1 MRSRCELSPSCP
13 WRNAPLGQQQIIDS
27 NMIVRLA
34 SILHSG
40 CTAKTSKEAENL
52 GRHCSRIDE
61 RQCVEGRSSARWVR
75 VEIRT
80 HVTMSISAEQIS
92 TEPITRQVAR
102 LFLCGDVMT
111 GRGIDQILPHPCD
124 PLLHESY
131 VKSARD
137 HIRLAEQVNGR
148 IPKAVKFSYVWGA
161 ALQELTRAQPD
172 VRIINLETSI
182 TRRGAFVPKGINYRM
197 SPERRLSRVCRYRLL
212 CARQQP
218 YFRLGACW
226 AGRHAGKSG
235 ASADRVS
242 GSRA

>member
-1 MRSRCELSPSCP
+1 MSVNA
-13 WRNAPLGQQQIIDS
+13 WRGDHPLDGFE
-27 NMIVRLA
+27 
-34 SILHSG
+34 
-40 CTAKTSKEAENL
+40 SKSE
-52 GRHCSRIDE
+52 
-61 RQCVEGRSSARWVR
+61 
-75 VEIRT
+75 
-80 HVTMSISAEQIS
+80 HVTMSISTEQIS

-137 HIRLAEQVNGR
+137 YIRLAEQVNGR

-161 ALQELTRAQPD
+161 ALQELTHAQPD

>member
-40 CTAKTSKEAENL
+40 CTAKTSKTSVGTAAGSMSVNAWRGDHPLDGFESKSE
-52 GRHCSRIDE
+52 
-61 RQCVEGRSSARWVR
+61 
-75 VEIRT
+75 

-137 HIRLAEQVNGR
+137 YIRLAEQVNGR

>member
-1 MRSRCELSPSCP
+1 MSVNA
-13 WRNAPLGQQQIIDS
+13 WRGDHPLDGFE
-27 NMIVRLA
+27 
-34 SILHSG
+34 
-40 CTAKTSKEAENL
+40 SKSE
-52 GRHCSRIDE
+52 
-61 RQCVEGRSSARWVR
+61 
-75 VEIRT
+75 

-137 HIRLAEQVNGR
+137 YIRLAEQVNGR

-197 SPERRLSRVCRYRLL
+197 SPERRLSRVCIYRLL
-212 CARQQP
+212 YARQ
-218 YFRLGACW
+218 
-226 AGRHAGKSG
+226 
-235 ASADRVS
+235 
-242 GSRA
+242 

>member
-40 CTAKTSKEAENL
+40 CTAKTSKTSVGTAAGLMSVNAWRGDHPLDGFESKSE
-52 GRHCSRIDE
+52 
-61 RQCVEGRSSARWVR
+61 
-75 VEIRT
+75 

-137 HIRLAEQVNGR
+137 YIRLAEQVNGR